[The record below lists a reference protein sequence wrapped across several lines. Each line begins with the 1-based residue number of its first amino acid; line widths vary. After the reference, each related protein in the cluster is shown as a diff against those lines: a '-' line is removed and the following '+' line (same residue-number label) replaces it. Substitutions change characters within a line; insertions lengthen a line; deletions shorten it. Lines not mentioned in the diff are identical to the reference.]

1 MEGYTVIHSTPT
13 LETYLSLRKATGLT
27 FKNPQAATT
36 GLANTIFA
44 VQISPSSSPDNVVG
58 MGRIMGDRGCFFH
71 LVDMAV
77 HPEHQGRG
85 VGKMITKELKE
96 RMDKNVPETRTV
108 LLFADGKANELYK
121 QYGFVE
127 TSTTSPFLS
136 KGMALRY

>member
-1 MEGYTVIHSTPT
+1 
-13 LETYLSLRKATGLT
+13 
-27 FKNPQAATT
+27 
-36 GLANTIFA
+36 
-44 VQISPSSSPDNVVG
+44 
-58 MGRIMGDRGCFFH
+58 MGDGGCFFH

-85 VGKMITKELKE
+85 VGKMIMKELKE
-96 RMDKNVPETRTV
+96 RLDKNVPETRTV